1 MLQPMTGGKRLGPAR
16 RSRGRLEP
24 MGAPARKTGP
34 CGWCGKH
41 GKLSRTHAP
50 PQSVGNRHEVCR
62 YQIVSDAER
71 TATAGRPLSGGLHV
85 MGLCVACNMEAGAR
99 WDDGYRE
106 LHESLGPAWFD
117 ESGIVLPRAI
127 HRIPDTPVRV
137 GAAARSMLAAA
148 FALNLNLRTTHPDLP
163 DALRDRAPFDLPD
176 DLDLRLAWAVGRR
189 ARTTGPIA
197 GFRMLGPRVRRADGR
212 DLPLGNSVMAQ
223 VHYAPIAW
231 QLVPRDAASLNDVQ
245 RWASVGGWTSIEED
259 VAVPLTEHCTSLPLV
274 WIPRDD
280 PEWGWQWTE
289 LLSSEICFT
298 VECDDI
304 DPATS
309 TSRL

>member
-1 MLQPMTGGKRLGPAR
+1 
-16 RSRGRLEP
+16 
-24 MGAPARKTGP
+24 
-34 CGWCGKH
+34 
-41 GKLSRTHAP
+41 
-50 PQSVGNRHEVCR
+50 
-62 YQIVSDAER
+62 
-71 TATAGRPLSGGLHV
+71 
-85 MGLCVACNMEAGAR
+85 
-99 WDDGYRE
+99 
-106 LHESLGPAWFD
+106 
-117 ESGIVLPRAI
+117 
-127 HRIPDTPVRV
+127 
-137 GAAARSMLAAA
+137 
-148 FALNLNLRTTHPDLP
+148 
-163 DALRDRAPFDLPD
+163 
-176 DLDLRLAWAVGRR
+176 
-189 ARTTGPIA
+189 
-197 GFRMLGPRVRRADGR
+197 
-212 DLPLGNSVMAQ
+212 MAQ

-289 LLSSEICFT
+289 LRSSEICFT